1 MKHTLVFPFP
11 IFTFALLMT
20 VTYSVAIIY
29 YKFSAY
35 CQIIVCEDILE
46 FIFLNSWNHHK
57 KCPGLLVGKKKKRSH
72 CLEDV
77 ALQLEVQLNSYSGPS
92 SSKMKSEDQGVAGRV
107 DYNDIVQRSWLSDA
121 QGKAFSGPSTLR
133 CMFKPIVVINTEF
146 HLNCC
151 LSQTC
156 FVF

>member
-1 MKHTLVFPFP
+1 M
-11 IFTFALLMT
+11 
-20 VTYSVAIIY
+20 
-29 YKFSAY
+29 
-35 CQIIVCEDILE
+35 
-46 FIFLNSWNHHK
+46 
-57 KCPGLLVGKKKKRSH
+57 
-72 CLEDV
+72 

-92 SSKMKSEDQGVAGRV
+92 STKMKSEGQGAAGWV
-107 DYNDIVQRSWLSDA
+107 DYNDIVQRSWLSEA
-121 QGKAFSGPSTLR
+121 QGKAFLGPSTLK